1 MKTIAKRLAWA
12 VIPALLLA
20 AGCRNEPA
28 AEADHPAE
36 EHEQGAEVPSSVT
49 LTPEGLAAAGLK
61 VEAAAMRPLARR
73 VEAVGELEFNARRL
87 VHLTARTAGRIERVL
102 AVPGDRV
109 REGQVLAEIYS
120 LDFLALQAELI
131 QAAERARRLAGD
143 AAGEAAARAFLES
156 VRQRLLVIGSSPSEI
171 DALTAPGTVRPL
183 LQVRASL
190 SGTLIESPILAGDHI
205 ELGASLFRL
214 ADLSILWACIHIFEK
229 DLGSVKPGGEA
240 RMRTQAYPKEE
251 FRGRLVL
258 LGDVVDAKTRTL
270 EGRVEVP
277 NSAGKLKAGMYIEAS
292 LAAAEERTALV
303 VPESALQDFSGRTAV
318 FVRTGEGVFSR
329 RDIEIGERAGGF
341 VEIVKG
347 LADGEMVATAG
358 SFLLKSELMKSRL
371 GDEHGHD

>member
-73 VEAVGELEFNARRL
+73 VEAVGELEFNGRRL
-87 VHLTARTAGRIERVL
+87 VHLTARTPGRIERIL
-102 AVPGDRV
+102 AVSGDRV
-109 REGQVLAEIYS
+109 REGDLLAEIYS
-120 LDFLALQAELI
+120 LDHLALQAEFI

-143 AAGEAAARAFLES
+143 AAEEGGARAFLES
-156 VRQRLLVIGSSPSEI
+156 VRQRLIVIGSSPSEI
-171 DALTAPGTVRPL
+171 STLAASGSVRPL

-190 SGTLIESPILAGDHI
+190 SGTVLESHVLPGDHV

-214 ADLSILWACIHIFEK
+214 ADLSTLWACVHIFEK
-229 DLGSVKPGGEA
+229 DLATVRPGGEV
-240 RMRTQAYPKEE
+240 RLRTQAYPDQE
-251 FRGRLVL
+251 FHGRLIL

-270 EGRVEVP
+270 EGRIEVP
-277 NSAGKLKAGMYIEAS
+277 NPAGKLKAGMYIEAS
-292 LAAAEERTALV
+292 LAAAGERTALV
-303 VPESALQDFSGRTAV
+303 IPEAALHDFSGRTGV

-329 RDIEIGERAGGF
+329 RDVEVGERAGGF

-347 LADGEMVATAG
+347 LAEGEIVATAG
-358 SFLLKSELMKSRL
+358 SILLKSEMMKGGL